1 MSARSAGERWLFAS
15 QLVCYCCTHPARMQ
29 TRTGQNKAANF
40 PQNHEEVKEYR
51 GREGEKESVM
61 ITATVRGKRLKTGT
75 KFKGAQV

>member
-1 MSARSAGERWLFAS
+1 
-15 QLVCYCCTHPARMQ
+15 MQ

-40 PQNHEEVKEYR
+40 PPNREEVKEYR

-75 KFKGAQV
+75 KFKGARV